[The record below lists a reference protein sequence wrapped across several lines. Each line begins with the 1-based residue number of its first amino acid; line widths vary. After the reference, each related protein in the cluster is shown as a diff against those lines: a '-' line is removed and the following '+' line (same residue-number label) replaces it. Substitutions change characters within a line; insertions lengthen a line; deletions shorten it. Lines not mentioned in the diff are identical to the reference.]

1 MRPHHYI
8 QKLMADALRANETLR
23 EAGVTVLEQNSQE
36 LAFLLKKPV
45 SQIDAPVVVVTCDK
59 ARKRHTQPAEWEL
72 ECSVMVTENVPLNRD
87 ERTAFLT
94 ALDVAFVACEVLDNP
109 QGGFHQTADPVKHT
123 TPARG
128 IFEAEAK
135 FAARVT
141 YNENEEQGEENGEN
155 D

>member
-8 QKLMADALRANETLR
+8 QKLMADALRANETLS

-36 LAFLLKKPV
+36 LAFLLKKPM

-128 IFEAEAK
+128 ILEAEAR
-135 FAARVT
+135 FAARVK
-141 YNENEEQGEENGEN
+141 YNENEAEESANG
-155 D
+155 

>member
-36 LAFLLKKPV
+36 LAFLLKKPM

-72 ECSVMVTENVPLNRD
+72 ECSVMVTENVPINR
-87 ERTAFLT
+87 ERPAFLT

-109 QGGFHQTADPVKHT
+109 QGGFHQTAEPVKHT

-128 IFEAEAK
+128 ILEAEAR
-135 FAARVT
+135 FAARVM
-141 YNENEEQGEENGEN
+141 YNENEAEESANG
-155 D
+155 

>member
-8 QKLMADALRANETLR
+8 QKLMADSLRANETLR
-23 EAGVTVLEQNSQE
+23 EAGVTVLEQNSKE
-36 LAFLLKKPV
+36 LAFLLKKPM

-59 ARKRHTQPAEWEL
+59 ARKRHSEPVEWEL

-87 ERTAFLT
+87 RQAFLT

-109 QGGFHQTADPVKHT
+109 QGGCHQTAEPVKHT

-128 IFEAEAK
+128 ILEAEAR
-135 FAARVT
+135 FAARVM
-141 YNENEEQGEENGEN
+141 YKENEESENG
-155 D
+155 

>member
-8 QKLMADALRANETLR
+8 QKLMAEALRANETLR

-36 LAFLLKKPV
+36 LALMLKKPM

-72 ECSVMVTENVPLNRD
+72 ECSVMVTENVPLNR
-87 ERTAFLT
+87 ERPAFLT
-94 ALDVAFVACEVLDNP
+94 ALDVAFVACEVLDA
-109 QGGFHQTADPVKHT
+109 GGGIHQTADPVKHT

-128 IFEAEAK
+128 ILEAEAR
-135 FAARVT
+135 FAARVM
-141 YNENEEQGEENGEN
+141 YNENEES
-155 D
+155 